1 LLDTTPNTEYNTDME
16 MTFDTSY
23 IGWILAASFGLF
35 MVYRHIMQRMADM
48 KRAMQQDIRESYDS
62 WKNEVEYTHNRVAR
76 MHERLDALEAAC
88 ACKPQNKEKAP
99 YNSTGYY
106 NAEA

>member
-1 LLDTTPNTEYNTDME
+1 ME

-23 IGWILAASFGLF
+23 FGWILAVSFGLY
-35 MVYRHIMQRMADM
+35 MVYRHIMQRMTDM
-48 KRAMQQDIRESYDS
+48 KRALQQDIRESYDS
-62 WKNEVEYTHNRVAR
+62 WRSDMEFIHQRSAKMQEH
-76 MHERLDALEAAC
+76 MDALEAAC
-88 ACKPQNKEKAP
+88 ACKPQSKEKAP

>member
-1 LLDTTPNTEYNTDME
+1 MEIINTSE
-16 MTFDTSY
+16 FAWFIS
-23 IGWILAASFGLF
+23 ASFALV
-35 MVYRHIMQRMADM
+35 MVYRHIMQRMTDM

-62 WKNEVEYTHNRVAR
+62 WRGDMEFIHQRAAK
-76 MHERLDALEAAC
+76 MQERIDALEAAC
-88 ACKPQNKEKAP
+88 ACKPQSKDKAP

>member
-1 LLDTTPNTEYNTDME
+1 ME
-16 MTFDTSY
+16 MAIDTSY
-23 IGWILAASFGLF
+23 FGWILAVSFGLY
-35 MVYRHIMQRMADM
+35 MVYRHIMQRMTDM

-62 WKNEVEYTHNRVAR
+62 WRSDMEFIHQRSAK
-76 MHERLDALEAAC
+76 MQERIDALEAAC
-88 ACKPQNKEKAP
+88 ACKPQNKDKAP